1 MVYYVNQ
8 YNKSQKC
15 GKKRR
20 EGEEMKDYK
29 NSVKGQNSIIR
40 DKENELK
47 TEWIEMKI
55 ELLN

>member
-1 MVYYVNQ
+1 MLI
-8 YNKSQKC
+8 NKTRAKKC

>member
-1 MVYYVNQ
+1 
-8 YNKSQKC
+8 
-15 GKKRR
+15 
-20 EGEEMKDYK
+20 MKDYK

-55 ELLN
+55 ELLNQVEVSENR